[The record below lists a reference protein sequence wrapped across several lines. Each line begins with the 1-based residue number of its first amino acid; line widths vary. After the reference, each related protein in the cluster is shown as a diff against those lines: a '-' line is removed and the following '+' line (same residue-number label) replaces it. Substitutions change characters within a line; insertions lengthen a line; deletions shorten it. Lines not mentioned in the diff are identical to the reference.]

1 MLRRWQRMLRAEDA
15 ALTQRI
21 RSVMQATTG
30 HTAPHTVNR
39 RPGAAHVR
47 GRVRAAELLP
57 VSQWRSVHV
66 RRAAEHAAAHSVLR
80 DARALDSR
88 ELVGL
93 VVLTER
99 VAAPEGRCVHVRLPA
114 RDSARL
120 PGQRDALALR
130 VGHSRDGGTQWKRT
144 CMLHSVFT
152 EGPHKR
158 FIWLRRGWGFS
169 LAVLWQAHTAPHRA
183 SHIHV

>member
-21 RSVMQATTG
+21 RSVVQATTG

-130 VGHSRDGGTQWKRT
+130 VGRPGGGYTM
-144 CMLHSVFT
+144 C
-152 EGPHKR
+152 
-158 FIWLRRGWGFS
+158 
-169 LAVLWQAHTAPHRA
+169 A
-183 SHIHV
+183 